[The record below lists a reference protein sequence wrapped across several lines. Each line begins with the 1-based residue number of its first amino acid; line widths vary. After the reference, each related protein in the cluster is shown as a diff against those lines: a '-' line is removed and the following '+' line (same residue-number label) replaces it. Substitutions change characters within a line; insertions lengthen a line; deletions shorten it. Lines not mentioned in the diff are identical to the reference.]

1 MEERQSYG
9 GRERERRGV
18 QEGEMG
24 RGEERER
31 EGERAREKA
40 GGTQLQFFPGS
51 CRGMKEK

>member
-9 GRERERRGV
+9 GREKE
-18 QEGEMG
+18 EGGAGG
-24 RGEERER
+24 RDGEGGRER